1 MGNPS
6 RVAIIGAGPS
16 GLVAARYL
24 LNHNFEPVLFE
35 QSSRLGGQWN
45 QGATYSGVWPTMVTN
60 TSRVNTHFSDL
71 PWSSGTQ
78 MFPHNEQV
86 RAYLVHYSEAFEI
99 TGRIRF
105 EVRVEMVERAGDGY
119 DITSVQPDGSRR
131 VETFPFVIVAT
142 GRYSTPKYP
151 SITGLETFSGDGGVS
166 HTFRYRGADRFH
178 NQRVVVA
185 GCGISAVEIAPEL
198 AMNGTRR
205 VISSSRRQRYV
216 LQRIVAGVPID
227 LLLFTRFGALA
238 AECLPPAEVQKRFKD
253 FILRTSGNP
262 ERWGARKAD
271 DDPSV
276 AGITQA
282 QFYLPLIAEG
292 RIASKA
298 WIRHIDGKVLT
309 FEDGTAEEA
318 DALLFAT
325 GFRLN
330 LPFLSPGICGEIG
343 AGGPALRIY
352 KHTFHP
358 KLPRMAF
365 LGLFHQAGPL
375 FPPLELQA
383 RWVTYTWANL
393 CPAADDRTMA
403 NAIAAETPSESP
415 LSMNH
420 QCILFARAAGLEP
433 SLDQWPDLRRALL
446 FGPLSAMSFRL
457 AGPDALSD
465 AAQRVAAE
473 AAEFG
478 LITSPQFT
486 SEQLSQIDLLRN
498 AGHSNMQ

>member
-1 MGNPS
+1 
-6 RVAIIGAGPS
+6 
-16 GLVAARYL
+16 
-24 LNHNFEPVLFE
+24 
-35 QSSRLGGQWN
+35 
-45 QGATYSGVWPTMVTN
+45 MVTN

-71 PWSSGTQ
+71 PWSAATH
-78 MFPHNEQV
+78 MFPHNDLV
-86 RAYLVHYSEAFEI
+86 REYLVRYADAFGI
-99 TGRIRF
+99 SKRIRF
-105 EVRVEMVERAGDGY
+105 EQPVEMVEPTGGSY
-119 DITSVQPDGSRR
+119 EVTSAQPDGSRR

-151 SITGLETFSGDGGVS
+151 SIPGLETFSGSGGVT
-166 HTFRYRGADRFH
+166 HTFEFRGADRFH

-198 AMNGTRR
+198 AMNGARR

-227 LLLFTRFGALA
+227 LLVFARFGVLA
-238 AECLPPAEVQKRFKD
+238 AEHLSPVEVQKRFKD

-262 ERWGARKAD
+262 EQWGARKAD

-292 RIASKA
+292 RIASKP

-309 FEDGTAEEA
+309 FEDGSAEEA

-330 LPFLSPGICGEIG
+330 LPFLSPGIRAEIG
-343 AGGPALRIY
+343 ADGPALRLY

-403 NAIAAETPSESP
+403 SAIAAETPSESP

-420 QCILFARAAGLEP
+420 QCILFARAAGVEP
-433 SLDQWPDLRRALL
+433 DLDEWPELRRALL
-446 FGPLSAMSFRL
+446 FGPLSAVSFRL
-457 AGPDALSD
+457 SGPDALAD

-478 LITSPQFT
+478 LIRSNEFT
-486 SEQLSQIDLLRN
+486 PEQLSQLDLLLQAGYLN
-498 AGHSNMQ
+498 A